1 MRRIRSVAPRVAL
14 LAALLAALGA
24 TAALSACNR
33 GPDVDIDDVDA
44 DALLVSAAERMEEV
58 ETFHFVLTHEGGMAE
73 ILRGLMMES
82 AEGDVAGPDRMQMEV
97 RARAGPL
104 NVQVGI
110 VVLPDQSFITNPI
123 TGRWEREAISLEGI
137 FDPSAGAT
145 GLMRS
150 VQDAR
155 VTGSDRIDGVD
166 VYVVEATVDSG
177 DLAFFAPEAEPG
189 RSLPT
194 RAWIG
199 VDDPLL
205 YRVEIEGAVA
215 PGEPE
220 GLVRRLSLSQFGADI
235 EIVAPR

>member
-1 MRRIRSVAPRVAL
+1 MRRVRPVAL
-14 LAALLAALGA
+14 LGALLLLLSA
-24 TAALSACNR
+24 TAVIAACN
-33 GPDVDIDDVDA
+33 GDPDVDIDDVDA
-44 DALLVSAAERMEEV
+44 EALLVSAAERMEEV
-58 ETFHFVLTHEGGMAE
+58 ESFHFVLTHEGGTAE
-73 ILRGLMMES
+73 IVRGLMMES

-104 NVQVGI
+104 NVTVGI
-110 VVLPDQSFITNPI
+110 VVLPDASFITNPI
-123 TGRWEREAISLEGI
+123 TGRWERETISLEGI

-155 VTGSDRIDGVD
+155 VVRAERIDGVD

-177 DLAFFAPEAEPG
+177 ELAFFAPEAEPG
-189 RSLPT
+189 RALPT

-205 YRVEIEGAVA
+205 HRVEIEGAVA
-215 PGEPE
+215 PGEAE
-220 GLVRRLSLSQFGADI
+220 DLVRRLSLSQFGADI